1 MTDSARVTSRQATL
15 IWILA
20 LLGALAATVLPAAS
34 AAAVPA
40 VAAVAPP
47 GLQAAVDGD
56 ETVEVTLYYGAE
68 CPKCEAERE
77 WLAELAQEY
86 PIVVTEIEVW
96 HDPVSYTHL
105 TLPTKRI
112 V

>member
-1 MTDSARVTSRQATL
+1 MTGSARAAGRPATL

-40 VAAVAPP
+40 VPAVAAVASP
-47 GLQAAVDGD
+47 GAQAAVDGD

-96 HDPVSYTHL
+96 HDPCLLYTS
-105 TLPTKRI
+105 PSPRD
-112 V
+112 